1 MNNDYNRLLEQSI
14 DILIYD
20 IKNKYETLKIQG
32 ISKDNIDYY
41 MNEYQKNKINDFTNN
56 YSRIKKIYNQT
67 SS

>member
-1 MNNDYNRLLEQSI
+1 MDINRDYCRLLEQSI

-41 MNEYQKNKINDFTNN
+41 MNDYQKNKIKDFTNN
-56 YSRIKKIYNQT
+56 YSKIKVFYKN
-67 SS
+67 